1 MLFYIFVSKHKKVI
15 TKTMMLES
23 KKRCMMYKGS
33 IEVICGSM
41 FSGKTEELLRRLKR
55 ANIAKLKVAAYKPD
69 IDVRYNE
76 KKIVSHNSNYIESIP
91 VKNSADII
99 DLSIEAQVIGID
111 EVQFFKNDIVSVC
124 NKLANRGKRVIVSG
138 LDMDFNGEPFGAM
151 PHILCVAEKVT
162 KLHAICSDC
171 GEMANNSFRTYKS
184 NNLIHVGE
192 KDKYKPLC
200 RDCFYKI

>member
-1 MLFYIFVSKHKKVI
+1 
-15 TKTMMLES
+15 MMLES
-23 KKRCMMYKGS
+23 KKRGIMYKGS

-55 ANIAKLKVAAYKPD
+55 AKIAKLKVAAYKPNV
-69 IDVRYNE
+69 DVRYNE

-99 DLSIEAQVIGID
+99 ELSVKAQVVGID
-111 EVQFFKNDIVSVC
+111 EAQFFKNDIVGVC

-138 LDMDFNGEPFGAM
+138 LDMDFNGAPFGAM
-151 PHILCVAEKVT
+151 PHILSIAEKVT

-171 GEMANNSFRTYKS
+171 GEIANNSFRTYKS
-184 NNLIHVGE
+184 NTLVQIGE

-200 RDCFYKI
+200 RECFSKNMS